1 MIEVEYQKAIFNV
14 LEAAKADLGV
24 TGVYDMAPQ
33 AADSGST
40 APFPYITMGRIFM
53 NQLDTQTENG
63 FEVTARIHTF
73 SRTGSMLQCKT
84 IQGKIYDLLHRADLT
99 VTGFNSFLLLRSDTD
114 CFPDQDGKV
123 HGVCEY
129 RGLVEVA

>member
-1 MIEVEYQKAIFNV
+1 MIEVEYQKAIFAV
-14 LEAAKADLGV
+14 LNAAKADMGV
-24 TGVYDMAPQ
+24 VGIYDIAPQ
-33 AADSGST
+33 ASDSGT
-40 APFPYITMGRIFM
+40 ASAFPYIAMGRIFN
-53 NQLDTQTENG
+53 NQSDTQTKTG

-73 SRTGSMLQCKT
+73 SRSGSMLECKT
-84 IQGKIYDLLHRADLT
+84 IQGKIYDLLHRANLT
-99 VTGFNSFLLLRSDTD
+99 VAGFNSFLLLRSDSD